1 MTTATAG
8 IGSNLVLVDSSGWLE
23 YITLDKNARAFAP
36 YIEGERPVLVPTIV
50 LYEVYKKLCQSW
62 GKVEADRFESHA
74 LRRKVVPLDDI
85 LAIAAA
91 RNSIAHNLAMAD
103 AIIYATAL
111 SFSAELVSSDQHF
124 QGLPGVTLL

>member
-23 YITLDKNARAFAP
+23 YITLDKNACAFAR
-36 YIEGERPVLVPTIV
+36 YIEGGRPVLVPTIV

>member
-23 YITLDKNARAFAP
+23 YITLDKNARAFAR
-36 YIEGERPVLVPTIV
+36 YIEGGRPVLVPTIV

>member
-8 IGSNLVLVDSSGWLE
+8 IGFNLVLVDSSGWLE
-23 YITLDKNARAFAP
+23 YITLDKNARAFAR

-50 LYEVYKKLCQSW
+50 LYEVYKKLSQSW

-74 LRRKVVPLDDI
+74 LRRKVVPLDDM

-91 RNSIAHNLAMAD
+91 RTSIAHHLAMAD

>member
-23 YITLDKNARAFAP
+23 YITLDKNARAFAR